1 MTGVT
6 VRTRS
11 GCGGRAGLVLWT
23 LFGLVFLVAGVVA
36 TWATARMVWENQS
49 VRFWDEATCTITTS
63 SVGVG
68 LAGDATGGIAEGR
81 QLGFNVSY
89 TYRAD
94 GAQQRGHRVRPRLNS
109 DPEEPEEAYRLAAV
123 YPVGAEVPCHVDPD
137 DPTAAYLETASLWQ
151 PSIVLLPL
159 IFVVVGGFILS
170 FQLPKRQRDAARA
183 RVAAITSRD
192 KKPGQG
198 NGCLALFF
206 FVFFAAGAAFF
217 IPLFGVPAWHALD
230 SRSWPAAPA
239 TVLESGVESHSSDD
253 GTTYS
258 VEVLF
263 SYEVDGRTYHSQRYD
278 FITGS
283 SSGYDG
289 KRAIVDRIPAGT
301 VTECYY
307 DPDEPWRAVLSR
319 DFRADWLFA
328 LIPLLFMAVGGI
340 GTVGS
345 LVGGRRARRRA
356 HVSGNEWLPAVK
368 AAERPD
374 ERTPGGGLVLE
385 PLAGPWTKVI
395 GLFAVAA
402 FWNGIVG
409 VFVWQWWKGYQ
420 AGSVDGCM
428 TLFLIPF
435 VLIGLLLLVSI
446 PYQILA
452 AFNPRPIL
460 SFDSRRLEIGDAV
473 NLSWR
478 FRGSPSRI
486 SKLTITVV
494 GREEAS
500 YTRGTDRVTDKE
512 TFAEIVLVDTDYGV
526 GMGSARFEVPED
538 TMHSFEAPSNK
549 VVWSLKL
556 HGVIANWPDVQED
569 FPLVIHPRSVR

>member
-1 MTGVT
+1 MTEVT

-23 LFGLVFLVAGVVA
+23 LFGLVFLTVGVVA
-36 TWATARMVWENQS
+36 TWATARMVWENQA
-49 VRFWDEATCTITTS
+49 VRFWDETTCTITTS

-68 LAGDATGGIAEGR
+68 LAGEATGGVAEGR

-94 GAQQRGHRVRPRLNS
+94 GAQQRGHRVKPRLDS
-109 DPEEPEEAYRLAAV
+109 DPEDPEEAYRLAAV
-123 YPVGAEVPCHVDPD
+123 YPVGAEVPCHVNPD
-137 DPTAAYLETASLWQ
+137 DPTAAYLEPASLWQ
-151 PSIVLLPL
+151 PSIVLAPL
-159 IFVVVGGFILS
+159 LFVVIGAFILS
-170 FQLPKRQRDAARA
+170 FQLPQRQRDAAMA
-183 RVAAITSRD
+183 KVAAITSRD

-198 NGCLALFF
+198 AGCLALFF
-206 FVFFAAGAAFF
+206 FVFFAAGSGMFVPFF
-217 IPLFGVPAWHALD
+217 AVPAWHALD
-230 SRSWPAAPA
+230 SRSWPTAPA
-239 TVLESGVESHSSDD
+239 TVLESGIESHSSDD

-258 VEVLF
+258 IDVLY
-263 SYEVDGRTYHSQRYD
+263 SYEVDGRTYHSRRYD
-278 FITGS
+278 FVTGS

-289 KRAIVDRIPAGT
+289 KRAIVDAIPAGT
-301 VTECYY
+301 VTDCHY

-340 GTVGS
+340 GMVAS
-345 LVGGRRARRRA
+345 LVGGRRSRRRA
-356 HVSGNEWLPAVK
+356 RSVGNEWLPATK

-374 ERTPGGGLVLE
+374 ERAPGGALVIE
-385 PLAGPWTKVI
+385 PATGPWTRVL
-395 GLFAVAA
+395 GLLAFAA

-409 VFVWQWWKGYQ
+409 IFVWQWWKSYQ
-420 AGSVDGCM
+420 NDAVDGCM
-428 TLFLIPF
+428 TVFLIPF
-435 VLIGLLLLVSI
+435 VLIGLLLLVSV

-460 SFDSRRLEIGDAV
+460 SFDRKRIEIGEPV

-478 FRGSPSRI
+478 FKGSPSRI
-486 SKLTITVV
+486 SKLTITVT
-494 GREEAS
+494 GKEEAS

-526 GMGSARFEVPED
+526 GMGSARFDVPED
-538 TMHSFEAPSNK
+538 TMHSFEAPNNK
-549 VVWSLKL
+549 IVWSLKL
-556 HGVIANWPDVQED
+556 HGVIDHWPDVQED

>member
-1 MTGVT
+1 MTEVT

-11 GCGGRAGLVLWT
+11 GCGGKAGLVVWT

-49 VRFWDEATCTITTS
+49 VRFWEESTCTITTS

-68 LAGDATGGIAEGR
+68 LAGESGDVAEGR

-89 TYRAD
+89 TYRAG
-94 GAQQRGHRVRPRLNS
+94 GAQQRGHRVRPRIDD
-109 DPEEPEEAYRLAAV
+109 DPEDPEEAYRLAAV
-123 YPVGAEVPCHVDPD
+123 YPVGAEVPCRVDPD
-137 DPTAAYLETASLWQ
+137 DPTAAFLEPASLWQ
-151 PSIVLLPL
+151 PFIVLLPL
-159 IFVVVGGFILS
+159 IFVVVGAFILS
-170 FQLPKRQRDAARA
+170 VQLPKRQRDAAVA
-183 RVAAITSRD
+183 RVQAITSRD
-192 KKPGQG
+192 RKPGQG
-198 NGCLALFF
+198 AGCLALFF

-217 IPLFGVPAWHALD
+217 VPLFAVPAWHALD
-230 SRSWPAAPA
+230 SLTWPSATA

-278 FITGS
+278 FVTGS

-289 KRAIVDRIPAGT
+289 KRAIVDRIPPGT
-301 VTECYY
+301 VTECYH

-340 GTVGS
+340 GTVAS
-345 LVGGRRARRRA
+345 LVGGRRTRRRA
-356 HVSGNEWLPAVK
+356 RAVGNEWLPAVK
-368 AAERPD
+368 TAERLD
-374 ERTPGGGLVLE
+374 ERAPGGALVLE
-385 PLAGPWTKVI
+385 PAAGPWTKVV
-395 GLFAVAA
+395 GLIAVAA

-409 VFVWQWWKGYQ
+409 VFVWQWWKSYR
-420 AGSVDGCM
+420 ADAVDGCL

-435 VLIGLLLLVSI
+435 VLIGLLLVVSV

-460 SFDSRRLEIGDAV
+460 SFDRRRIEIGDAV

-478 FRGSPSRI
+478 FHGSASRI
-486 SKLTITVV
+486 SRLTITVT

-500 YTRGTDRVTDKE
+500 YRRGTDRVTDKE
-512 TFAEIVLVDTDYGV
+512 TFAELVLVDTGHGV
-526 GMGSARFEVPED
+526 GRGNARFDVPAD

-549 VVWSLKL
+549 IVWRLKL
-556 HGVIANWPDVQED
+556 HGVIANWPDVMEE
-569 FPLVIHPRSVR
+569 FPLVIHPRNVR